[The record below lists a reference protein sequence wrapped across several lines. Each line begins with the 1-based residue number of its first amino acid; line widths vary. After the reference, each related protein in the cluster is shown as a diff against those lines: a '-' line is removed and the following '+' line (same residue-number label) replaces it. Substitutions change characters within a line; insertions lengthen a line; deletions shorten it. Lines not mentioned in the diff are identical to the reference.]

1 VASAV
6 DQLTEVRI
14 RQLDRMLEAERR
26 MRAIAEQR
34 SDAARGALYA
44 IAESFC
50 AQELDALLR
59 ERKGEVSGWSPE
71 QMQSF
76 IFQHLS
82 PRINR
87 MEAGDRLGELYE
99 AAQQQVAELENR
111 LAEANRIANQRA
123 LRVQQLEGELGTARE
138 ALRDAN
144 RRLASSADTP
154 AAASAAATGK
164 ALPEPVQVVRSPG
177 PWFDAWQ
184 QHKQYARSRDLIRLI
199 GESGISQRA
208 ALRER
213 LNEMWHTRSKGPTIQ
228 AIDLSRDTELIEIF
242 EPKSGK
248 QGRPPQLL
256 KLTERGREA
265 FLILFNKEAVPSELD
280 ELIKRHKTLE
290 HALLNLEAAAMLR
303 GRLGASVDMY
313 PPVIPLDGGRRF
325 APDLVATLPGGEVIY
340 VECERGTNDDY
351 VVRDRKW
358 QNIYDATGGKIC
370 VICAD
375 YDSRGKVT
383 SEISRWS
390 GMKPVTV
397 RATDL
402 TTLNKRDDQFWFYQR
417 PRRRRGSRPGG
428 HG

>member
-6 DQLTEVRI
+6 AQLTEVRI
-14 RQLDRMLEAERR
+14 RQLA
-26 MRAIAEQR
+26 
-34 SDAARGALYA
+34 DAARAALYA

-50 AQELDALLR
+50 SQELDAVLR

-71 QMQSF
+71 QMHAF

-99 AAQQQVAELENR
+99 AAQQQVAELEKR
-111 LAEANRIANQRA
+111 LAEANRIANQRKV
-123 LRVQQLEGELGTARE
+123 RIQQLEGELGTTRE

-144 RRLASSADTP
+144 RRLASSAETP

-164 ALPEPVQVVRSPG
+164 ALPKPVRVVHSPG
-177 PWFDAWQ
+177 PWFDEWQ
-184 QHKQYARSRDLIRLI
+184 QHKQYERSRDLIHLI
-199 GESGISQRA
+199 GESGMSQRA

-213 LNEMWHTRSKGPTIQ
+213 LNEMWNTRSKGPMIQ
-228 AIDLSRDTELIEIF
+228 AVNLSRDTGLLEIL

-265 FLILFNKEAVPSELD
+265 FLLLFNKEAVPSELD
-280 ELIKRHKTLE
+280 ELMKRHKSLE
-290 HALLNLEAAAMLR
+290 HALLNLEAAAMLCE
-303 GRLGASVDMY
+303 RLGASVDMY
-313 PPVIPLDGGRRF
+313 PPVIVLDGGRQF
-325 APDLVATLPGGEVIY
+325 APDLAATLPDGEVIY

-358 QNIYDATGGKIC
+358 QNIYDATGGKIY

-390 GMKPVTV
+390 GTRPVTV

-417 PRRRRGSRPGG
+417 PRKGRSSRR
-428 HG
+428 

>member
-1 VASAV
+1 VTSAV
-6 DQLTEVRI
+6 AQLTEVRI

-26 MRAIAEQR
+26 MRAIAEQQA
-34 SDAARGALYA
+34 DAARAALYA

-50 AQELDALLR
+50 SQELDAVLR
-59 ERKGEVSGWSPE
+59 ERKSEVQGWSPE
-71 QMQSF
+71 QTHAF
-76 IFQHLS
+76 IVQHLS

-111 LAEANRIANQRA
+111 LAEANRIANQRE
-123 LRVQQLEGELGTARE
+123 LRIQQLEGELGTTRE

-154 AAASAAATGK
+154 AAASAAATGT
-164 ALPEPVQVVRSPG
+164 ALPEPVRVVRSPG
-177 PWFDAWQ
+177 LWFDEWQ
-184 QHKQYARSRDLIRLI
+184 QHKQYERSRDLIHLI

-213 LNEMWHTRSKGPTIQ
+213 LNEMWNTRSKGPTIQ
-228 AIDLSRDTELIEIF
+228 AVNLSRDTELLEIL
-242 EPKSGK
+242 EPKSGR

-265 FLILFNKEAVPSELD
+265 FLILFSKEAVPSELD
-280 ELIKRHKTLE
+280 ELVKRHKSLE

-303 GRLGASVDMY
+303 ERLNASVDMY
-313 PPVIPLDGGRRF
+313 PPTIVLDGGRQF
-325 APDLVATLPGGEVIY
+325 APDLAVTLPDGEVIY

-358 QNIYDATGGKIC
+358 QNIYDATGGKIY
-370 VICAD
+370 VICSD

-390 GMKPVTV
+390 GTRQVTV

-417 PRRRRGSRPGG
+417 PRGRRDARR
-428 HG
+428 